1 MFGSAEFIEFGQE
14 QVAKYFNKHRDV
26 TDSKELKPE
35 EVYNVWYSKSLQN
48 HKGLFSTPMSDGMY
62 YEITYNGDKDEA
74 YIDVYK
80 KWENFTVRDI
90 VYPNLQAAAIE

>member
-1 MFGSAEFIEFGQE
+1 MFGSADFIRFGQE
-14 QVAKYFNKHRDV
+14 QVARYFNEHRDV
-26 TDSKELKPE
+26 TDSAELKPVQ
-35 EVYNVWYSKSLQN
+35 VYNVWYCKSLQN

-80 KWENFTVRDI
+80 KWENVRI
-90 VYPNLQAAAIE
+90 SGVATAESK